1 MNGTVL
7 ALDIELMGVIANLKQ
22 IQGDFTGEV
31 VFNQ

>member
-7 ALDIELMGVIANLKQ
+7 ALDIYLIGVIANLTQ